1 VSTRAGTDGP
11 EEPPGNELAVLL
23 WVVAVL
29 IASFELTWWFFDRL
43 YS

>member
-1 VSTRAGTDGP
+1 MSARAGTDGQDG
-11 EEPPGNELAVLL
+11 PPGNELAACL

-29 IASFELTWWFFDRL
+29 IASFEFTWWFFDRL